1 MDKGNYLCF
10 SLVADTCVY
19 RVADGG
25 DAMPNCATSAT
36 GSEEDQLAVYRPVRD
51 AIRTRIEKEVLAPFV
66 SFS

>member
-1 MDKGNYLCF
+1 
-10 SLVADTCVY
+10 
-19 RVADGG
+19 
-25 DAMPNCATSAT
+25 MPNCATSAT